1 MEYGIYSLADTDDS
15 LDSSYYI
22 VLKECKVDIYLV
34 YLIKS
39 SHSHSVSNN
48 YVNHFL
54 STQLQL
60 NLVDLEYFMELHVKY
75 IQDDIFGYLGK
86 IYDSIGEN
94 LINKYE
100 QLQII

>member
-54 STQLQL
+54 ATQLQL
-60 NLVDLEYFMELHVKY
+60 NLVDLECFMELHVKY